1 MSPKRQR
8 RRWIVRRKY
17 EPTRLSQAIM
27 EQAYTR
33 IVPQYVQVLCIPT
46 GELED
51 SYEMCQQPQGRLV
64 K

>member
-8 RRWIVRRKY
+8 RRWIVRREY
-17 EPTRLSQAIM
+17 EPTRLSRVIM

-33 IVPQYVQVLCIPT
+33 IVPQYIQVLRIPT